1 MARGWKCPR
10 CSTENGEGT
19 MNCSRCG
26 LIRGGVVV
34 PGSYVPPIEAESG
47 TTGSA
52 GSDPAASVWRPQ
64 PAPTPTGPD
73 GSPDPIPGGVSGPPV
88 GWVQPNAAPAAGTG
102 GVPIWRRIPAQ
113 FIIVGVILLVGAI
126 GGLVFNAS
134 RSDTGEIIKS
144 GNLTAKDLRAGD
156 CFDLK
161 DPEAEEVD
169 EVTALPCTDE
179 HEYEMFFVGN
189 MAGSDFPAEDAVT
202 TFLTDNCLPAFTTFV
217 GLAYEDSE
225 LDIFWLSPTT
235 ESWQLGDHSIQCA
248 VYHPRIHRLTESLQG
263 SAR

>member
-1 MARGWKCPR
+1 
-10 CSTENGEGT
+10 

-34 PGSYVPPIEAESG
+34 PGSYVPSAATEFGASGSGPGEPGATESGPAESG
-47 TTGSA
+47 
-52 GSDPAASVWRPQ
+52 
-64 PAPTPTGPD
+64 PTEP
-73 GSPDPIPGGVSGPPV
+73 SLGGVSGPPV
-88 GWVQPNAAPAAGTG
+88 GWVQPTPVPASAPL
-102 GVPIWRRIPAQ
+102 WRRIPVQ
-113 FIIVGVILLVGAI
+113 VIIFGVILLVGAI

-169 EVTALPCTDE
+169 EVTALPCTNE

-189 MAGSDFPAEDAVT
+189 MADGEFPAENAVT

-217 GLAYEDSE
+217 GLAYEESE

-235 ESWQLGDHSIQCA
+235 ESWQQGDHSIQCA
-248 VYHPRIHRLTESLQG
+248 VYHPRIHRLTSSLQG

>member
-10 CSTENGEGT
+10 CSNENGEGT

-26 LIRGGVVV
+26 LIQGGVVV
-34 PGSYVPPIEAESG
+34 PGSYVPPPETESG
-47 TTGSA
+47 ATGSA
-52 GSDPAASVWRPQ
+52 GPDPAASVWRPQ
-64 PAPTPTGPD
+64 PAPAPTGPD
-73 GSPDPIPGGVSGPPV
+73 GSPEPIPGGVSGPPV
-88 GWVQPNAAPAAGTG
+88 GWVQPSPAPSAAQG
-102 GVPIWRRIPAQ
+102 GVPLWRRIPPGLVI
-113 FIIVGVILLVGAI
+113 FGVILLVGAI

-134 RSDTGEIIKS
+134 RSDTGEIIRS

-189 MAGSDFPAEDAVT
+189 LADGAFPAEDTVT
-202 TFLTDNCLPAFTTFV
+202 TFLTANCLPAFTTFV
-217 GLAYEDSE
+217 GMAYEDSE
-225 LDIFWLSPTT
+225 LDIFWLSPTE
-235 ESWQLGDHSIQCA
+235 ESWRLGDHSIQCA
-248 VYHPRIHRLTESLQG
+248 VYHPG
-263 SAR
+263 STA